1 MFFRYC
7 LSLPVDFVDLY
18 VIVLIFRGLRIY
30 KRIMEDNSKL
40 ENFDFFE
47 ILQFFFWPKMSFD
60 KYKSWK

>member
-47 ILQFFFWPKMSFD
+47 ILQFFFLT
-60 KYKSWK
+60 

>member
-7 LSLPVDFVDLY
+7 LSLPVGFVDLY

-47 ILQFFFWPKMSFD
+47 ILQFFFLT
-60 KYKSWK
+60 